1 MSTLDPDEKHNITS
15 ERFYAL
21 EKEISELTDQI
32 QNLEYEKRQVEERK
46 DFYNKIADFSN
57 DWELWFSTNG
67 SLMYCSPSSMD
78 ITGYSPK
85 QVMTESS
92 LMGLLVYEEDR
103 EPFSRYLKDVLSLTI
118 IRQPYEF
125 RLVTRSRQIRWCEIS
140 CRAVHDKFGKY
151 LGIRASVRDITKLKE
166 ALGHIK
172 HLSEEKRLSREMQ
185 NKLTGEIEAKE
196 REISSYLLILSQKNE
211 LIRYLEKN
219 ISKLDSLNTQYRQK
233 KIAEMMQKIEQNNT
247 SEMDWELFKVQFDN
261 LYPGFFQD
269 IEAKHPNLTQN
280 DLRLCAFLKLN
291 LSSKEIAGL
300 VKISPKSVEVARV
313 RLRKK
318 LNLLRTQTLKK
329 YFSDF

>member
-1 MSTLDPDEKHNITS
+1 MSPVEKHNNS
-15 ERFYAL
+15 NEENDAL
-21 EKEISELTDQI
+21 EREISELNDRI
-32 QNLEYEKRQVEERK
+32 QKLEYEKRQIEERK
-46 DFYNKIADFSN
+46 DYYNKVADFSN
-57 DWELWFSTNG
+57 DWELWFSTDG
-67 SLMYCSPSSMD
+67 SLKYCSPSSMD

-85 QVMTESS
+85 QIIAERS
-92 LMGLLVYEEDR
+92 LTDLLVFEDDR
-103 EPFSRYLKDVLSLTI
+103 ESFARYLKEVLSLTI
-118 IRQPYEF
+118 IRQPFEF
-125 RLVTRSRQIRWCEIS
+125 RLVTRSRQIRWCEMS

-151 LGIRASVRDITKLKE
+151 LGIRASVRDITKLKD

-219 ISKLDSLNTQYRQK
+219 IAKLDSLNTQYRQK
-233 KIAEMMQKIEQNNT
+233 KIGEMLQKIDQNNT
-247 SEMDWELFKVQFDN
+247 SDMDWELFKVQFEN
-261 LYPGFFQD
+261 LYPGFFQN
-269 IEAKHPNLTQN
+269 IEAKYPNLTQN
-280 DLRLCAFLKLN
+280 DLRLCSFLKLN

-300 VKISPKSVEVARV
+300 IKISPKSVEVARV

-318 LNLLRTQTLKK
+318 LNLPRTQTLKK

>member
-1 MSTLDPDEKHNITS
+1 LTADQKHNIDDRKRIS
-15 ERFYAL
+15 EL
-21 EKEISELTDQI
+21 EKELSAAKKQLQ
-32 QNLEYEKRQVEERK
+32 QVEYETRQTGERK
-46 DFYNKIADFSN
+46 DFYQKVADFSN
-57 DWELWFSTNG
+57 DWELWFDTNG
-67 SLMYCSPSSMD
+67 IIKYCSPSSMD

-85 QVMTESS
+85 QIISS
-92 LMGLLVYEEDR
+92 TALSELVIFEDDR
-103 EPFSRYLKDVLSLTI
+103 QPFSAYLKDVLSLSI
-118 IRQPYEF
+118 IRQTFEF
-125 RLVTRSRQIRWCEIS
+125 RLITKSRQIRWCEIS

-151 LGIRASVRDITKLKE
+151 LGIRASVRDITKLKD

-185 NKLTGEIEAKE
+185 YKLTGELEAQE

-233 KIAEMMQKIEQNNT
+233 KISEMMQKISQNNT
-247 SEMDWELFKVQFDN
+247 SDMDWEMFKVQFEK
-261 LYPGFFQD
+261 LYPGFYD
-269 IEAKHPNLTQN
+269 NIETKHPNLTVN
-280 DLRLCAFLKLN
+280 DLKLCTFLKLN

-300 VKISPKSVEVARV
+300 IKISPKSVEVARV

-318 LNLLRTQTLKK
+318 LNLPRSQTLKK